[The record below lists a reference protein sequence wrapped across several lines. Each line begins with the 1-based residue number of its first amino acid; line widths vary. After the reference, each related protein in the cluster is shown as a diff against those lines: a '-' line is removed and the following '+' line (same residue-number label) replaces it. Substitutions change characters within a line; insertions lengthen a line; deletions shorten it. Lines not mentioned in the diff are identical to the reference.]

1 MSKLSREEAMKEE
14 QGAYKREGE
23 RTKSNL
29 YIITIFL
36 CLALALTY
44 LVVMKSS
51 TYILISA
58 Y

>member
-1 MSKLSREEAMKEE
+1 MSKLNREEAMKEE
-14 QGAYKREGE
+14 QGAYKGE

-44 LVVMKSS
+44 LIVMKSS